1 MTSAEIKDHN
11 GTCISVTWSN
21 SQTWSWRRKTASS
34 ERCGA
39 FSVFG
44 RGRSMRVSNLFTSS
58 PSLSTLSNLCYLFFR
73 DDAETVL
80 PARVERENMKGV
92 EGGKRSLFSSSIQ

>member
-1 MTSAEIKDHN
+1 MTSTEIKDRN
-11 GTCISVTWSN
+11 GTCISVAWSN
-21 SQTWSWRRKTASS
+21 SQTRSWRRKTASS

-44 RGRSMRVSNLFTSS
+44 IRGWSMRVSNLFTSS
-58 PSLSTLSNLCYLFFR
+58 PSLSTLSNLCYLFFFFFR

-80 PARVERENMKGV
+80 PARVER
-92 EGGKRSLFSSSIQ
+92 